1 MKNTRFRDFSRVGR
15 KNGCATNEK
24 GGRKGPVSRQKPRPP
39 FLCSIRLSR
48 GGVGRSASVRGSPFG
63 RGGAEKAET
72 EEARRETIRDFGGL
86 VLAARIYR
94 RRPFTPWWTS
104 IDDESGGRA
113 WVGGGRTGGRKLLFH
128 LRLRQLGKTAAPV
141 CFLITKERE

>member
-1 MKNTRFRDFSRVGR
+1 MKNIRFRDFSRVGR

-94 RRPFTPWWTS
+94 RRPFTPWWTP

-113 WVGGGRTGGRKLLFH
+113 WVGGAVGEERVDGNCCFISDSANLARPPPLF
-128 LRLRQLGKTAAPV
+128 AS
-141 CFLITKERE
+141 

>member
-24 GGRKGPVSRQKPRPP
+24 GGRKGPVSRQKPRSP

-94 RRPFTPWWTS
+94 RRPFTPWWTP

-113 WVGGGRTGGRKLLFH
+113 WGSRGRTGGRKLLFH